1 MNYLV
6 FIVHLDKQ
14 VFVLKLN
21 LDVLQNLNV
30 QENNMQNVY
39 QLSIIVDVFVL
50 LGE

>member
-14 VFVLKLN
+14 VFVLNLN